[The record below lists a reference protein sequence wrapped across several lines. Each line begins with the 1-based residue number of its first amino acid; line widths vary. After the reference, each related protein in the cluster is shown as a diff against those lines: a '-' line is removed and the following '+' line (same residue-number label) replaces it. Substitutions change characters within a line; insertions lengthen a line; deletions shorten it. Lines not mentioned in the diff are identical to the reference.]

1 MNFNYVLPQ
10 SEHEMGC
17 ECKNILFNISVGNPV
32 TFVCD
37 LIFARTSNIK
47 FGFGVDILV

>member
-17 ECKNILFNISVGNPV
+17 ECKNIFFNISVGNPRYL
-32 TFVCD
+32 C
-37 LIFARTSNIK
+37 LRLNISRTSNIK